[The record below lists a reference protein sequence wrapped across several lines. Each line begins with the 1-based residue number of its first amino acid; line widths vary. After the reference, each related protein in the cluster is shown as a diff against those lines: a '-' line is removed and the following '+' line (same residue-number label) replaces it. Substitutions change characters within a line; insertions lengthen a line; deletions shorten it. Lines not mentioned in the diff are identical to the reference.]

1 MLQNTC
7 PQFVFDITEPIL
19 TLELREWVQ
28 NAPETIIN
36 VLGER
41 IFEFKQILVSV
52 GDMSQKTQVSKSAKS
67 G

>member
-7 PQFVFDITEPIL
+7 PQFAFNITGPIL

-28 NAPETIIN
+28 NASETIIN
-36 VLGER
+36 VLVEG
-41 IFEFKQILVSV
+41 IFEFEQILVSV
-52 GDMSQKTQVSKSAKS
+52 CDMSQRTQVSKSAKF